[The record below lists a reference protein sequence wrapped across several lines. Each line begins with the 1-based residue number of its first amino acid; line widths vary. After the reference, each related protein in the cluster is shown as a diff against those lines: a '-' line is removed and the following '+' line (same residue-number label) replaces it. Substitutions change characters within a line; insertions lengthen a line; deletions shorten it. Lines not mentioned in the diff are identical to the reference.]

1 MPDITLIQ
9 ALQNPALY
17 NHPVSHFQVIETH
30 ISWILLTGGYAY
42 KIKKPVD
49 LGFLNFSSLA
59 KRHRYCLQELTLNR
73 RLAPQIYLD
82 VIAIG
87 GKPESPVL
95 GAEPIFEYAVKMR
108 QFSQSAR
115 LDNVLAS
122 HALKPEHIDQLADHI
137 AAFHKQTEI
146 ADKEC
151 NYGKPTAV
159 LKPVEENF
167 QQIFSLLSDDGDIK
181 RLETL
186 KCWSLTQYAQLL
198 PHIKQRKADGF
209 VRNCHGDLHL
219 ANIALID
226 EQIVIFDCIEFNES
240 LRWIDMISE
249 IAFTTMDLIDRGNT
263 SYAARLLDRY
273 LQRTGDYAGLVLFQF
288 YQVYRALVRAKV
300 AIIRAHQPQ
309 LPQHEK
315 QQAFKQY
322 QEYITLAETLSHPY
336 PQTFFITCGVSG
348 SGKTTLTQ
356 PLLEKFGMI
365 RLRSDVERKRLFGL
379 SAEARTDPENQQ
391 KIYSV
396 DASQRT
402 FHHLLITT
410 KKLCQSGFSVIIDAT
425 FLRQAHRQPF
435 QALAKALNMPF
446 VILQFN
452 AEEKQLHQ
460 WIKKRTHA
468 NTDASDATIEVMQ
481 QQLATVEPPS
491 ENEADHLIRINSGD
505 EHAADK
511 LINAVSTMQ
520 GIVGAED

>member
-30 ISWILLTGGYAY
+30 ISWVLLTGDYAY

-49 LGFLNFSSLA
+49 LGFLNFSNLA
-59 KRHRYCLQELTLNR
+59 KRHHYCLQELALNR

-95 GAEPIFEYAVKMR
+95 GAEPIIEYAVKMR

-122 HALKPEHIDQLADHI
+122 HGLKAEHIDQLADNI
-137 AAFHKQTEI
+137 AAFHEQIEI
-146 ADKEC
+146 AGKDSD
-151 NYGKPTAV
+151 YGNPASV
-159 LKPVEENF
+159 LEPVEENF
-167 QQIFSLLSDDGDIK
+167 QQIFTLLSDDDDIK
-181 RLETL
+181 QLEAL
-186 KCWSLTQYAQLL
+186 RIWSLTQYSQLL
-198 PHIKQRKADGF
+198 PKIKQRKTDGF

-219 ANIALID
+219 ANIALIN
-226 EQIVIFDCIEFNES
+226 EKIVIFDCIEFNES
-240 LRWIDMISE
+240 LRWIDMVSE
-249 IAFTTMDLIDRGNT
+249 IAFTTMDLIDRGHTN
-263 SYAARLLDRY
+263 YAARLLDRY
-273 LQRTGDYAGLVLFQF
+273 LQRSGDYAGLNLFQF

-300 AIIRAHQPQ
+300 AIIRANQ
-309 LPQHEK
+309 LTLYKHEK
-315 QQAFKQY
+315 QRALNQY
-322 QEYITLAETLSHPY
+322 QEYITLAESFTHHHP
-336 PQTFFITCGVSG
+336 QILCITYGVSG
-348 SGKTTLTQ
+348 CGKTTLTQ
-356 PLLEKFGMI
+356 PLLEKMSLI

-379 SAEARTDPENQQ
+379 PAEARTDSKNRH

-402 FHHLLITT
+402 FHHLLVTA

-435 QALAKALNMPF
+435 QALAKELNMPF

-452 AEEKQLHQ
+452 AEEQLLHQ
-460 WIKKRTHA
+460 WIKKRA
-468 NTDASDATIEVMQ
+468 QAGTDASDATIEVMHN
-481 QQLATVEPPS
+481 QLTTIEPLS
-491 ENEADHLIRINSGD
+491 ENEADHIISINSGD
-505 EHAADK
+505 GNAAEK
-511 LINAVSTMQ
+511 ITAAVNHLQ
-520 GIVGAED
+520 

>member
-9 ALQNPALY
+9 ALQNPAIY
-17 NHPVSHFQVIETH
+17 NHSVSHFQVIETH
-30 ISWILLTGGYAY
+30 ISWVLLTGDYAY

-59 KRHRYCLQELTLNR
+59 KRHHYCLQELALNR

-95 GAEPIFEYAVKMR
+95 GTEPIIEYAVKMR
-108 QFSQSAR
+108 QFSQSSR
-115 LDNVLAS
+115 LDSLLAS
-122 HALKPEHIDQLADHI
+122 HKLKAEHIDRLADNI
-137 AAFHKQTEI
+137 AAFHEQTEI
-146 ADKEC
+146 ADKDSDHG
-151 NYGKPTAV
+151 NPASV
-159 LKPVEENF
+159 LEPVEENF
-167 QQIFSLLSDDGDIK
+167 QQIFTLLSGDGDIK

-186 KCWSLTQYAQLL
+186 KNWSLGQYAQLL
-198 PHIKQRKADGF
+198 PHIKQRKTNGF
-209 VRNCHGDLHL
+209 VRHCHGDLHL

-226 EQIVIFDCIEFNES
+226 EKIVIFDCIEFNES
-240 LRWIDMISE
+240 LRWIDVISE
-249 IAFTTMDLIDRGNT
+249 IAFTTMDLIDRGHT
-263 SYAARLLDRY
+263 DYAARMLDRY
-273 LQRTGDYAGLVLFQF
+273 LQRSGDYAGLNLFQF
-288 YQVYRALVRAKV
+288 YQAYRALVRAKV
-300 AIIRAHQPQ
+300 AIIRAHQPM
-309 LPQHEK
+309 LSKHEK
-315 QQAFKQY
+315 QLALNQY
-322 QEYITLAETLSHPY
+322 QEYITLAETLSYPH
-336 PQTFFITCGVSG
+336 PQTLFITYGVSG

-379 SAEARTDPENQQ
+379 PAEARTDSKDRH

-402 FHHLLITT
+402 FQHLLVTA

-435 QALAKALNMPF
+435 QALAKELKLPF

-460 WIKKRTHA
+460 WIKKRTQE
-468 NTDASDATIEVMQ
+468 NKDASDATIEVMQ

-505 EHAADK
+505 GNAAEK
-511 LINAVSTMQ
+511 LIAAVNDIQRKS
-520 GIVGAED
+520 